1 MPAITFLEHVRSI
14 EEVMNRAIATGDA
27 TLVSLQVDQRSVVRG
42 LISGSLQFDDG
53 STLHFREFVD
63 TSQAE
68 PKVMYVY
75 HYQDMGNTLIFRYDN
90 AAHRP
95 ALSQPA
101 HRHSRAGIE
110 LSAVPSFSSVLDQ
123 IVKQMN

>member
-1 MPAITFLEHVRSI
+1 MPATTFLEYIHSI
-14 EEVMNRAIATGDA
+14 EEVMNRAIASGDA

-53 STLHFREFVD
+53 STLHFREFVNI
-63 TSQAE
+63 SQAE

-75 HYQDMGNTLIFRYDN
+75 HYQDTSNTLIFRYDN
-90 AAHRP
+90 AVHRP

-101 HRHSRAGIE
+101 HRHSRSGIE
-110 LSAVPSFSSVLDQ
+110 LCAAPSFSAVLDQ
-123 IVKQMN
+123 IVK